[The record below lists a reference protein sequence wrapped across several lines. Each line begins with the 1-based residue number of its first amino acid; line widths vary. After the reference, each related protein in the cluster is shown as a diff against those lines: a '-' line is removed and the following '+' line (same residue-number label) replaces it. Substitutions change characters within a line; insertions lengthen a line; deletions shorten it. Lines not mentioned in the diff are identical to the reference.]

1 MLWHINGG
9 CIVMFECR
17 TKTFFKYDRLDNLIR
32 FMPPDTMISIISDNL
47 YIHTNVLTLKTDLR
61 FLLRLEMQVFD
72 ERPCTF
78 YL

>member
-1 MLWHINGG
+1 
-9 CIVMFECR
+9 MFECR
-17 TKTFFKYDRLDNLIR
+17 SKTFYRFDRLDNLLR
-32 FMPPDTMISIISDNL
+32 FAPPEAMVSIISDNL

-72 ERPCTF
+72 ERPLTF

>member
-1 MLWHINGG
+1 
-9 CIVMFECR
+9 MFNER
-17 TKTFFKYDRLDNLIR
+17 YKSFYKFDRLDNLIR
-32 FMPPDTMISIISDNL
+32 YMSPDAMISIISDDM
-47 YIHTNVLTLKTDLR
+47 YIHCNVLTLKTDLR

>member
-1 MLWHINGG
+1 
-9 CIVMFECR
+9 MFECR
-17 TKTFFKYDRLDNLIR
+17 TKTYFKYDRLDNLICN
-32 FMPPDTMISIISDNL
+32 MSPDTMISIISDNM

-61 FLLRLEMQVFD
+61 FLLRLELQVFD

>member
-1 MLWHINGG
+1 
-9 CIVMFECR
+9 MFECR
-17 TKTFFKYDRLDNLIR
+17 TKTYFKYDRLDNLIR
-32 FMPPDTMISIISDNL
+32 HMSPDAMISICSDNL

-61 FLLRLEMQVFD
+61 FLLKLEMQVFD